1 MTAITKT
8 LHGIEVEFYQQ
19 EHGKYTCRVKNDP
32 KSTRLLLDSCKTKA
46 VRADR
51 LHFFIK
57 GIAEKIESGVL
68 SGQKQAPIPAPP
80 IGNPIIVLSELVQ
93 KHFVRSLEA
102 RVIAKNGQ
110 DHCPTI
116 TVSIVLP
123 DGTEERA
130 SGCNQREAKQ
140 KAARRL
146 LESVFGITAKE

>member
-1 MTAITKT
+1 MTTITKT
-8 LHGIEVEFYQQ
+8 LHGVEVEFYQQ
-19 EHGKYTCRVKNDP
+19 ENGKYTCRVKNDP
-32 KSTRLLLDSCKTKA
+32 EATKSLLDSCKTKA

-57 GIAEKIESGVL
+57 GITEKIESGALYVE
-68 SGQKQAPIPAPP
+68 GQEQTTIT
-80 IGNPIIVLSELVQ
+80 GNPVIALSELVQ
-93 KHFVRSLEA
+93 RRFGQNLEA
-102 RVIAKNGQ
+102 RVIGRRGQ